1 MINKLRTKINEY
13 AKIFIK
19 TLLKINYIFLNN
31 NGIGN
36 SHNNKFFISVL
47 FINLLDME
55 LSVYLELGY
64 LNQESSKILQELNIF
79 IDSLTWEFFLD
90 SYYRRKF
97 DFYKLNFENLNRVGV
112 HIYREKN
119 FLEMNDI
126 SNKLSREHSF
136 YWSNIKPCIL
146 ERFGDIWERD
156 RLNNLNNVSKVI
168 KTNVKFNTPEEN
180 YFILKSNKTLFII
193 TTISITLI
201 TVIIK

>member
-1 MINKLRTKINEY
+1 MKTNVFIIPRVRISPFPSMINKLRTKINEY

-79 IDSLTWEFFLD
+79 IDSLT
-90 SYYRRKF
+90 
-97 DFYKLNFENLNRVGV
+97 
-112 HIYREKN
+112 
-119 FLEMNDI
+119 
-126 SNKLSREHSF
+126 
-136 YWSNIKPCIL
+136 
-146 ERFGDIWERD
+146 
-156 RLNNLNNVSKVI
+156 
-168 KTNVKFNTPEEN
+168 
-180 YFILKSNKTLFII
+180 
-193 TTISITLI
+193 
-201 TVIIK
+201 